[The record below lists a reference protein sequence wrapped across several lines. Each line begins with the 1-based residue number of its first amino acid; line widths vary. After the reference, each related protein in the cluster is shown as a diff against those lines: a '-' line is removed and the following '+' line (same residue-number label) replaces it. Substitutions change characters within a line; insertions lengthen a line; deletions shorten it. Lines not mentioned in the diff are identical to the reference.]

1 MEHHFRAFSFVD
13 RITSVEPGHSV
24 RGSYSIPS
32 RLESFSSSLAAE
44 AVGQLAAWAAM
55 ATVDFDRRPV
65 AGLAGKIELLAPV
78 QPGQLLE
85 LAVDLESVDAEAAAY
100 GGTAS
105 VDGRLVLRL
114 HHCVGP
120 MLPVA
125 DFDEPQALRER
136 FAVLCGAGAAP
147 GAFGGVPG
155 LSPERCNGVP
165 GRFATATLKIPDS
178 APLFADHFPRRPVF
192 PGSLLM
198 GSKLELAARLA
209 AEMPPPAAGGRWTL
223 LAVADMKLR
232 SFLAPGETLEV
243 AASVEECS
251 ADAAKVV
258 LEARKGKRLV
268 GAANVLL
275 GAEATS

>member
-13 RITSVEPGHSV
+13 RIASVEPGHAV
-24 RGSYSIPS
+24 HGSYSIPS
-32 RLESFSSSLAAE
+32 KLDSFSSSLVAE

-55 ATVDFDRRPV
+55 AKVDFDRRPV

-85 LAVDLESVDAEAAAY
+85 LAVDLESVDTEAAAY
-100 GGTAS
+100 GGMAS

-136 FAVLCGAGAAP
+136 FAILCGAGATP
-147 GAFGGVPG
+147 GAFGGVPE
-155 LSPERCNGVP
+155 LSSEPCNGEP
-165 GRFATATLKIPDS
+165 GRTASATLRIPES

-198 GSKLELAARLA
+198 GSKLELAAKLA
-209 AEMPPPAAGGRWTL
+209 AEMPPPAVGGRWSL
-223 LAVADMKLR
+223 LAVSDMKLR
-232 SFLAPGETLEV
+232 SFLPPGEILEV
-243 AASVEECS
+243 SVNVENCS
-251 ADAAKVV
+251 ADSATLVV
-258 LEARKGKRLV
+258 ETRRGTRLV

-275 GAEATS
+275 GAEAVP